1 MGVVPVWSRP
11 ILDKESLMGN
21 EELELQKEIKQSLD
35 VIGEHLDSIAEV
47 LWRLYREQYGFT
59 EEEKKERGIL

>member
-1 MGVVPVWSRP
+1 
-11 ILDKESLMGN
+11 MGN